1 MVTQDNISAIGN
13 KNICHGLGCFN
24 IATNSIEEDGC
35 DVTLML
41 CDDCLVKFPINGAY
55 ESQKFNNR
63 LPDQRVLTPQ
73 TRTEQSNR
81 GRSRNHE
88 LL

>member
-1 MVTQDNISAIGN
+1 MVTQGNITSIGD

-35 DVTLML
+35 DVTLIL
-41 CDDCLVKFPINGAY
+41 CDDCIAKFPINRTD

-63 LPDQRVLTPQ
+63 LPEECEHVTPQ
-73 TRTEQSNR
+73 TRTVQQ
-81 GRSRNHE
+81 G
-88 LL
+88 

>member
-1 MVTQDNISAIGN
+1 MVTQNNISSIGN

-41 CDDCLVKFPINGAY
+41 CDNCIIKFPIIGTHK
-55 ESQKFNNR
+55 SRKFNNR
-63 LPDQRVLTPQ
+63 FPDQRVLTPRGA
-73 TRTEQSNR
+73 RTEQSNR
-81 GRSRNHE
+81 GGTE
-88 LL
+88 L

>member
-1 MVTQDNISAIGN
+1 MVTQDNISSIGN

-41 CDDCLVKFPINGAY
+41 CDDCLKKFPKQETN
-55 ESQKFNNR
+55 ET
-63 LPDQRVLTPQ
+63 LTEAQ
-73 TRTEQSNR
+73 
-81 GRSRNHE
+81 E
-88 LL
+88 L

>member
-1 MVTQDNISAIGN
+1 MVTQDNISSIGN

-41 CDDCLVKFPINGAY
+41 CDDYIIKFPR
-55 ESQKFNNR
+55 EVTDKSRKFNR
-63 LPDQRVLTPQ
+63 FPDHRVLTPP

-81 GRSRNHE
+81 GGTE
-88 LL
+88 L

>member
-1 MVTQDNISAIGN
+1 MVAQDNISLIGN
-13 KNICHGLGCFN
+13 KNICDGLGCFN

-41 CDDCLVKFPINGAY
+41 CDDCIIKFQR
-55 ESQKFNNR
+55 EVTDKSQEFNRFPN
-63 LPDQRVLTPQ
+63 QRVVTPR

-81 GRSRNHE
+81 GRTE
-88 LL
+88 L